1 MKIATYKLTNLGAG
15 NHILRAKAT
24 DGTLVSAFSNVISYS
39 RVAVHTAVLN
49 CSTNAPTAVSI
60 GKSLTASFL
69 THGGDYANYTFAT
82 GTILVKMDDGTGTL
96 QDITS
101 TAWSYGT
108 GSDGREIGIVQI
120 ENVTGTVYI
129 SVTAG
134 AVAKQKLT
142 TPVLTD
148 LSADGVCK
156 FSFPNDTRAYAY
168 KVFVDGTEQGYGTKW
183 TAELAG
189 GVYTVT
195 MNDSCFPTAKTYSI
209 TAQAYS
215 QDGTYQDSDISA
227 PITFTKVESQ
237 GYYITFANIAYDET
251 ISEHVF
257 IQINGEGNWIDLD
270 NLGSLEEYNN
280 VRFFKIYYVP
290 NGTVTM
296 ALLNN
301 DGSYPDMED
310 PSLSPFDITSATSVD
325 TAMTIPVTEG
335 NTDFIVTVFATSA
348 FKQINL
354 FKLDSV
360 NYSSIAQANIN
371 KVYTI
376 KDTTLSSGSTNYI
389 QAIKKNTSGG
399 TAIWMTQ
406 AVTDATSYLTVNADS
421 SNETTI
427 VFRGEYI
434 SSTNTFESHNY
445 IALEGDTAATVAD
458 FANFTADS
466 NANLVVN
473 YYTIC
478 FVENTLISTKNG
490 DKFVQDISYDDDI
503 LVWNFDEGKLDYAKP
518 IFIKQEQTAD
528 SYWHVTDED
537 GKTVNLVGS
546 NGKSHRL
553 YNKRTH
559 LFEYPQ
565 DIPECKCEE
574 IHESVKYYNII
585 TAYHFN
591 CFANGI
597 LTSNRYSNM
606 LYPITDEMKYDKTVK
621 HTNTCKREQFDFLT
635 DDEFEKLRLSEMEY
649 SDEMR
654 DYAKRFFTLKR

>member
-1 MKIATYKLTNLGAG
+1 MSKTTLDLSTLSDITDGA
-15 NHILRAKAT
+15 HTVKVKAKANGYR
-24 DGTLVSAFSNVISYS
+24 DSEFSNEVTY
-39 RVAVHTAVLN
+39 T
-49 CSTNAPTAVSI
+49 
-60 GKSLTASFL
+60 KAS
-69 THGGDYANYTFAT
+69 
-82 GTILVKMDDGTGTL
+82 
-96 QDITS
+96 
-101 TAWSYGT
+101 
-108 GSDGREIGIVQI
+108 
-120 ENVTGTVYI
+120 
-129 SVTAG
+129 
-134 AVAKQKLT
+134 
-142 TPVLTD
+142 
-148 LSADGVCK
+148 
-156 FSFPNDTRAYAY
+156 
-168 KVFVDGTEQGYGTKW
+168 
-183 TAELAG
+183 
-189 GVYTVT
+189 
-195 MNDSCFPTAKTYSI
+195 
-209 TAQAYS
+209 
-215 QDGTYQDSDISA
+215 
-227 PITFTKVESQ
+227 SQ

-257 IQINGEGNWIDLD
+257 IQINGEGDWIDLD

-301 DGSYPDMED
+301 DGSYPDMEN

-348 FKQINL
+348 TFTQVYLTRSKSNN
-354 FKLDSV
+354 SV
-360 NYSSIAQANIN
+360 LSNMNTS

-376 KDTTLSSGSTNYI
+376 FSDFAGTMHYNATLQYNNGQWSFVNTDVSGAHIYTQTSSSVEFAFQYSYAYDNWCGYI
-389 QAIKKNTSGG
+389 
-399 TAIWMTQ
+399 
-406 AVTDATSYLTVNADS
+406 V
-421 SNETTI
+421 
-427 VFRGEYI
+427 
-434 SSTNTFESHNY
+434 
-445 IALEGDTAATVAD
+445 LEGDSAATSFD
-458 FANFTADS
+458 GFTPSSDR
-466 NANLVVN
+466 NLQ
-473 YYTIC
+473 YRMC
-478 FVENTLISTKNG
+478 FTENTLISTKSG
-490 DKFVQDISYDDDI
+490 DKFVQDITYDDDI

-518 IFIKQEQTAD
+518 IFIKQEQTSD

-574 IHESVKYYNII
+574 IHESVKYYNIV

-597 LTSNRYSNM
+597 LTSKRYSNM

-621 HTNTCKREQFDFLT
+621 HTNTCKRDQFDFLT

-649 SDEMR
+649 SDEMC
-654 DYAKRFFTLKR
+654 DEVKHFFTLKKEEYNMPVRKIKGGYKWGTKGKVYPTKKQAEKQGRAIKASQKEGK